1 MDFVTEHLKYLNETC
16 VNVCLPRLKNNKKTV
31 ISISAA
37 VAVSLLAGQVYR
49 LLTVPPKQFKRLPCI
64 TYIDLIKSI
73 LRGDRIYDQR
83 RKLALPLLD
92 KANGVFVVS
101 IPMNA
106 LISDLTICKGT
117 LACWLAN

>member
-37 VAVSLLAGQVYR
+37 VAVSLLAGHVYR
-49 LLTVPPKQFKRLPCI
+49 LLTVPPKQFRGLPCI

-101 IPMNA
+101 IPING
-106 LISDLTICKGT
+106 LISDLIICKGT